1 MSKVKLFKIF
11 FLIIHMFTDI
21 KFLKTAFVA
30 HHKFWYVEF
39 PFSLVSR
46 FFLAFKKKNV
56 FFNFHIFVNFPIF

>member
-1 MSKVKLFKIF
+1 
-11 FLIIHMFTDI
+11 MFTDI

-30 HHKFWYVEF
+30 HYEFWYVEF

-46 FFLAFKKKNV
+46 FFLAFKKNV